1 MSLAVAYG
9 AAVLLCAFVTFSSA
23 DEFSFTVVVPPG
35 KAECYSHPVDKP
47 KYAFFE
53 IDYQVIGG
61 GDADITFYI
70 QSPNGNRLINDEKR
84 NDGMHRVELTDKA
97 AGYGDYTFCFDNSF
111 SVQSEKR
118 VFFEF
123 FLMDASGQFLGGFD
137 EKVDIGADVLQT
149 LDTHLDNFQK
159 VTTNVKDNLNKM
171 ERIQRQYASLELA
184 DRKALETSF
193 EMINFWSMIHL
204 VVMVFALLVQVY
216 MVRCLFEDESRMG
229 RLLRKGRF
237 ND

>member
-1 MSLAVAYG
+1 MLCRMVI
-9 AAVLLCAFVTFSSA
+9 LLCVMILLCKA

-35 KAECYSHPVDKP
+35 KVECYSHSIDKP

-70 QSPNGNRLINDEKR
+70 QSPKGNRLVSDEKR
-84 NDGMHRVELTDKA
+84 NDAMHRVDLKEQA

-137 EKVDIGADVLQT
+137 EKVDVGAD
-149 LDTHLDNFQK
+149 K
-159 VTTNVKDNLNKM
+159 VTTSVKDNLNKV
-171 ERIQRQYASLELA
+171 ERIQRQYAGLELA

-193 EMINFWSMIHL
+193 EMINFWSMVHL
-204 VVMVFALLVQVY
+204 VVMVFALSVQVY
-216 MVRCLFEDESRMG
+216 LVRCLFEDESRMG

>member
-1 MSLAVAYG
+1 MSFVMAYC

-61 GDADITFYI
+61 GDADITFYM

-137 EKVDIGADVLQT
+137 EKVDVGADVLQT

-193 EMINFWSMIHL
+193 EMINFWSMVHL